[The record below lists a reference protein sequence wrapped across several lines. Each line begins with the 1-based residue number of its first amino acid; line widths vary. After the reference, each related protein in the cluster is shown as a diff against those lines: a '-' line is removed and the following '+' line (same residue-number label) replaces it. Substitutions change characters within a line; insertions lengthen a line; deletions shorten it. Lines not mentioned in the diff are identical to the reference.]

1 MQTLW
6 LALHLPQLALE
17 AHPGLPSPSAVAARG
32 RVLACDAA
40 ADAAGVAPGMSLAA
54 ARALAPALNVVA
66 RDMAREAAALA
77 ALSCWAGSFTPVI
90 SLVPPRQDEATSA
103 LLLDIGA
110 CLRLFGGVERI
121 ASAVDAGVAEQG
133 YSQRYAVAP
142 SAQGAL
148 WLARAAEQVL
158 CGDIAALSTR
168 LAALPVAAL
177 DLPPQ
182 ARVRLS
188 QFGVRTLGEVRRL
201 PSAAL
206 ARRIGSEAVSMI
218 ARAFGELPDP
228 RPAFVFPAQFCADLE
243 LPAPVDNAAALL
255 FAARRLTAALAG
267 WLAARQSGVSECVLH
282 LCCPRQPA
290 TALSL
295 RFASATRDAGRFER
309 VLRERLERLVLTA
322 PVEALKLKATGVAP
336 LPGHSGDLFE
346 ASHDAHDMA
355 TLLER
360 LRARLG
366 ETSVHGL
373 ACRAEHR
380 PECATASVTVAQ
392 GANGMPG
399 SMAPRPLW
407 LLARPQA
414 LRERDGRLYPS
425 RCKDPLRLLVGP
437 ERIESGWWDGG
448 EMAGASIGDVR
459 RDYFVALAADGRWL
473 WLYRDNRL
481 PGGWFLHGLFA

>member
-1 MQTLW
+1 M
-6 LALHLPQLALE
+6 
-17 AHPGLPSPSAVAARG
+17 AARG
-32 RVLACDAA
+32 RVLACDTA
-40 ADAAGVAPGMSLAA
+40 ADAAGVAPGMGLAA
-54 ARALAPALNVVA
+54 ARALAPTLNVVA

-77 ALSCWAGSFTPVI
+77 ALACWAGSFTPAI
-90 SLVPPRQDEATSA
+90 SLVPPRQDEAASA
-103 LLLDIGA
+103 LLLEIGA

-121 ASAVDAGVAEQG
+121 ASAVGAGVAEQG
-133 YSQRYAVAP
+133 YSRRCAVAP

-182 ARVRLS
+182 ASVRLS

-218 ARAFGELPDP
+218 ARAFGDLPNP
-228 RPAFVFPAQFCADLE
+228 RPAFVFPARFCAELE

-255 FAARRLTAALAG
+255 FAARRLTVALAG

-282 LCCPRQPA
+282 LCRPHQPA

-295 RFASATRDAGRFER
+295 RFASATRDAARFER
-309 VLRERLERLVLTA
+309 VLRERLERLVLIA
-322 PVEALKLKATGVAP
+322 PVEALRLEATGVAP
-336 LPGHSGDLFE
+336 LPGHSGDLFA

-366 ETSVHGL
+366 ETRVHGL

-380 PECATASVTVAQ
+380 PECATAAVAQ
-392 GANGMPG
+392 GGGETSVA
-399 SMAPRPLW
+399 APRPLW

-414 LRERDGRLYPS
+414 LRERDGRPYLS
-425 RCKDPLRLLVGP
+425 RHNGPLQLLGGP
-437 ERIESGWWDGG
+437 ERIESGWWQEGELSG